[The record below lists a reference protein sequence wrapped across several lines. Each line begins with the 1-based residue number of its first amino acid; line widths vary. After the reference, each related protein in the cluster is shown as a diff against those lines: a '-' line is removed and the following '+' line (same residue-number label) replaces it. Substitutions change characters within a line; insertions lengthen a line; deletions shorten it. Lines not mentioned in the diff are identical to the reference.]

1 MTLPSTVGT
10 LIEYARFAVQMCH
23 VMTGQTCTDLEL
35 PKAIV
40 NLYESNSTLH
50 RRFENVS
57 SKYHV
62 VLTTN
67 SWLTNDNKLKSIS
80 LLGTKHIPQGAF
92 SQCLALERV
101 NFPKVET
108 IDNWAFGGCT
118 ALTELNLPNAVT
130 VGQNLINGS
139 AVKKISLPKA
149 TNIPFQGLYNC
160 PFLEEAYLESVETTS
175 ADWLKNC
182 PKLRILTLGKVS
194 SFVSCLNASTELE
207 YLSVKKGTTANLPLY
222 RHPKLTEECIL
233 QIFEN
238 YADFN
243 IIQGSAT
250 VYLSQEQSEMMSGYL
265 FKLEEKNID
274 YEVV

>member
-1 MTLPSTVGT
+1 MTAHSMVGT
-10 LIEYARFAVQMCH
+10 LIEYARFAMQMCK

-40 NLYESNSTLH
+40 SLYETNSTLH
-50 RRFENVS
+50 RKFENVS

-62 VLTTN
+62 VLSTN

-80 LLGTKHIPQGAF
+80 LLGTKQIPHGAF
-92 SQCLALERV
+92 DQCRALERV
-101 NFPKVET
+101 NFPKVFT
-108 IDNWAFGGCT
+108 IENWAFGGCT

-139 AVKKISLPKA
+139 AVKKISLPKV
-149 TNIPFQGLYNC
+149 TSIPYQGLYNA
-160 PFLEEAYLESVETTS
+160 PELEEAYLESVETTS
-175 ADWLKNC
+175 GDWLKNC
-182 PKLRILTLGKVS
+182 PKLRVLVLGKVS
-194 SFVSCLNASTELE
+194 YFVSCLNASTELE
-207 YLSVKKGTTANLPLY
+207 YLSVKEGTTASLPLY

-265 FKLEEKNID
+265 FKLDEKNVD